1 MIPWLRFKK
10 LPTSLYDVH
19 SPDWQEGRS
28 MAGDAGGADQP
39 IVTGGRP
46 GPIAFMARNSV
57 AANVLMLFLVLAGLA
72 SAGNLVQEVLPDV
85 SLDQV
90 QILVL
95 YPGATPGEVEESVV
109 RRIEEQ
115 IRGVEGLDWIE
126 ATASEGFGS
135 VIARFKPGTDI
146 NGALDEVKAE
156 VDRIITFPE
165 EAERPQ
171 VREITSRQNVIR
183 LLVYG
188 DAPERT
194 LKELAYAIEDG
205 ISSLPEVS
213 LAEVSGARRYE
224 VSIEVPQRRLR
235 ALGLTLDDVASAV
248 RQGSMELS
256 AGRISTGEEEILV
269 RTLGRN
275 YDQGDFEDIIV
286 LTRPD
291 GTSVRLREIATVRD
305 GFADTDLSVRYN
317 GQRAVEIDVY
327 RTSSEKVLEIAEA
340 VRDHLAAEVLP
351 ALPPGVNVEI
361 WKDDSVEVSGRLGL
375 MIKNALLGLALV
387 LAALTLFLEVRLA
400 LWVAVGLAVSFIGT
414 FLFMQLLGVSVN
426 MFSLM
431 ALVLALGIVVD
442 DAIVVGES
450 VFSQRERGVGG
461 TAAAI
466 RGTRRVSAP
475 VLYSVL
481 TTVTAFAALLPGA
494 GPQLGRHIPLVVITV
509 LLISLVESLLIL
521 PNHLSH
527 LPPPDASGEGR
538 LFGGL
543 RRVRGN
549 VDLLLKRVVDG
560 PLDRGLRLAVD
571 QPAVALASAA
581 GLLVVTMGM
590 VSAGVVP
597 NQFMT
602 PIEGD
607 VVSANLEMPVGTP
620 GERTSAVA
628 AQLEAAGHR
637 ALERIE
643 QERGAEAEPLEV
655 GVAVTIG
662 RLAALYD
669 PLGGN
674 AVEAA
679 RGHLGAV
686 QFKLIDWERHDIA
699 PSTFERL
706 WREEVGVLPDAKALS
721 VSSNLIT
728 LGLPVHFHLSHPDP
742 DRLAVIADEFVTE
755 LNGIDGVFD
764 VRSNLDEG
772 SRELQLE
779 LKPAARSLNLT
790 VGHFASQVRAAFFG
804 AEALRVQ
811 RGREDVGVYVR
822 LPEDER
828 NSAVDVE
835 SYLLSTPGG
844 EVPLG
849 QVASARLARSSATI
863 HRMDGRRAVTVT
875 ADLDPVLATGAQVH
889 RSLEDGILER
899 LSVEDGQF
907 WYAVGG
913 LRKLQDEANATL
925 GKWFSL
931 ALLVMYALMAIAFGS
946 YSQPLI
952 ILAAVPLGAVGAVA
966 GHMLL
971 GLSLGIWSIY
981 GLIGVSGVVVND
993 SLLMIRFINDLRAS
1007 GLPARAAIIAG
1018 AKDRF
1023 RPILLTSLTTF
1034 VGVVPLVFETSTHAQ
1049 HLVPLAASVGF
1060 GILIAT
1066 ALLMLVVPAL
1076 LAVQS
1081 TIVGEGAEA

>member
-1 MIPWLRFKK
+1 
-10 LPTSLYDVH
+10 
-19 SPDWQEGRS
+19 
-28 MAGDAGGADQP
+28 MARNAGGADQP
-39 IVTGGRP
+39 IATGDRA

-72 SAGNLVQEVLPDV
+72 AARNLVQEVLPEL

-90 QILVL
+90 QVLVL
-95 YPGATPGEVEESVV
+95 YPGATPGEIEESVV
-109 RRIEEQ
+109 ERIEEQ
-115 IRGVEGLDWIE
+115 IRGVEGLDRIE

-135 VIARFKPGTDI
+135 VGARFKSRTDI
-146 NGALDEVKAE
+146 NRALNEVKAE

-183 LLVYG
+183 LLVHG
-188 DAPERT
+188 NVSERA
-194 LKELAYAIEDG
+194 LKELAYDIEEG

-213 LAEVSGARRYE
+213 LAEVSGARPYE

-256 AGRISTGEEEILV
+256 AGRISTGREEILI
-269 RTLGRN
+269 RALGRN
-275 YDQGDFEDIIV
+275 YDQRDFEDIIV

-317 GQRAVEIDVY
+317 GQRAVGIDVY
-327 RTSSEKVLEIAEA
+327 RASNEKVLEIAAA
-340 VRDHLAAEVLP
+340 VRDYLAAEVLP
-351 ALPPGVNVEI
+351 NLPPGVNVEI

-375 MIKNALLGLALV
+375 MIENALLGLALV

-414 FLFMQLLGVSVN
+414 FLFMGVLGVSVN

-450 VFSQRERGVGG
+450 VFSERERGGRG
-461 TAAAI
+461 MEAAI
-466 RGTRRVSAP
+466 RGTRRVSGP
-475 VLYSVL
+475 VVFSVL
-481 TTVTAFAALLPGA
+481 TTVTAFAALLPA
-494 GPQLGRHIPLVVITV
+494 PGPQGQLGRAIPLVVITV
-509 LLISLVESLLIL
+509 LLISLVESLLVL

-527 LPPPDASGEGR
+527 LPAPDASGEGR
-538 LFGGL
+538 LFRRL
-543 RRVRGN
+543 RRVRES
-549 VDLLLKRVVDG
+549 VDRLLKRAVDG

-571 QPAVALASAA
+571 QPAIVLASAG
-581 GLLVVTMGM
+581 GLLVLTLGIVG
-590 VSAGVVP
+590 AGVVP
-597 NQFMT
+597 NQFLT
-602 PIEGD
+602 PIEGE

-643 QERGAEAEPLEV
+643 RERGAETEPLKV
-655 GVAVTIG
+655 GVAVTVG
-662 RLAALYD
+662 RPAALYD

-686 QFKLIDWERHDIA
+686 QFKLIDWEGHDVSA
-699 PSTFERL
+699 STFERL
-706 WREEVGVLPDAKALS
+706 WREEAGVLPDARSLS
-721 VSSNLIT
+721 ISSNLIT
-728 LGLPVHFHLSHPDP
+728 LGLPVHFELSHPDP
-742 DRLAVIADEFVTE
+742 DRLAVIADEFVAE
-755 LNGIDGVFD
+755 LTGIDGVLD
-764 VRSNLDEG
+764 VRTNLDEG
-772 SRELQLE
+772 FRELQLE
-779 LKPAARSLNLT
+779 LDPAARTLNLT

-804 AEALRVQ
+804 TEVLRVQ

-828 NSAVDVE
+828 NSAADVE
-835 SYLLSTPGG
+835 GYLVRTPGG

-849 QVASARLARSSATI
+849 QVATASFARSAATI

-875 ADLDPVLATGAQVH
+875 ADVDPALATGAQVNQ
-889 RSLEDGILER
+889 SLDDGILER
-899 LSVEDGQF
+899 LSAQDRLF
-907 WYAVGG
+907 DYDVGG
-913 LRKLQDEANATL
+913 QRKQQEEANADL
-925 GKWFSL
+925 GRSLFL
-931 ALLVMYALMAIAFGS
+931 ALLVMYALMAIPFGS

-952 ILAAVPLGAVGAVA
+952 ILAAVPLGMIGAVA
-966 GHMLL
+966 GHLLL
-971 GLSLGIWSIY
+971 GLSLGIWSMY

-993 SLLMIRFINDLRAS
+993 SLMMIKFVNNLRES
-1007 GLPARAAIIAG
+1007 GLPAREAIVTG

-1023 RPILLTSLTTF
+1023 RPILLTSVTTF
-1034 VGVVPLVFETSTHAQ
+1034 VGVAPLVFETSTHAQ

-1081 TIVGEGAEA
+1081 TIAGKGAEA

>member
-1 MIPWLRFKK
+1 
-10 LPTSLYDVH
+10 
-19 SPDWQEGRS
+19 
-28 MAGDAGGADQP
+28 MARDAGGADDP
-39 IVTGGRP
+39 IVTSGRT

-72 SAGNLVQEVLPDV
+72 AARNLVQEVLPDL

-90 QILVL
+90 QVLVL
-95 YPGATPGEVEESVV
+95 YPGATPGEIEESVV
-109 RRIEEQ
+109 ERIEEQ
-115 IRGVEGLDWIE
+115 IRGVEGLDRIE

-135 VIARFKPGTDI
+135 VIARFKSRTDI
-146 NGALDEVKAE
+146 NRALNEVKAE
-156 VDRIITFPE
+156 VDRIITFPA

-171 VREITSRQNVIR
+171 VREVTSRQNVIR
-183 LLVYG
+183 LLVHG
-188 DAPERT
+188 DVPERT
-194 LKELAYAIEDG
+194 LKELAYDIEEG

-235 ALGLTLDDVASAV
+235 ALGLTLEDVASAV
-248 RQGSMELS
+248 RQGSMEVS
-256 AGRISTGEEEILV
+256 AGKISTGGEEILI
-269 RTLGRN
+269 RALGRN

-317 GQRAVEIDVY
+317 GQRAVGVDVY
-327 RTSSEKVLEIAEA
+327 RASNEKVLEIAEA
-340 VRDHLAAEVLP
+340 VRDYLAAEVLP
-351 ALPPGVNVEI
+351 ALPPDVNVEI

-375 MIKNALLGLALV
+375 MIENALLGLALV

-414 FLFMQLLGVSVN
+414 FLFMGVLGVSVN

-450 VFSQRERGVGG
+450 VFSQRERGGRG
-461 TAAAI
+461 TDAAI
-466 RGTRRVSAP
+466 QGTRRVSAP
-475 VLYSVL
+475 VIFSVL
-481 TTVTAFAALLPGA
+481 TTVTAFAALLPA
-494 GPQLGRHIPLVVITV
+494 PGPQGELGRAIPVVVITV
-509 LLISLVESLLIL
+509 LLISLVESLLVL

-527 LPPPDASGEGR
+527 LPAPDASGEGR
-538 LFGGL
+538 LSGGL
-543 RRVRGN
+543 RRIRES
-549 VDLLLKRVVDG
+549 VDRLLKRAVDG

-571 QPAVALASAA
+571 QPAIVLASAT
-581 GLLVVTMGM
+581 GLMVVTLGI
-590 VSAGVVP
+590 VAAGVVP
-597 NQFMT
+597 NQFLT

-643 QERGAEAEPLEV
+643 EERGAGAEPLEV
-655 GVAVTIG
+655 GVAVTVG
-662 RLAALYD
+662 KPAALYD

-679 RGHLGAV
+679 RGHIGAV
-686 QFKLIDWERHDIA
+686 QFKLIDWERHDVA
-699 PSTFERL
+699 ASTFERL
-706 WREEVGVLPDAKALS
+706 WREEAGILPDAKSLS
-721 VSSNLIT
+721 ISSNLIT
-728 LGLPVHFHLSHPDP
+728 LGLPVHFELSHPDP
-742 DRLAVIADEFVTE
+742 GRLAVIADEFVTE

-772 SRELQLE
+772 FRELQLE
-779 LKPAARSLNLT
+779 LKPAARTLNLT

-804 AEALRVQ
+804 TEALRVQ

-828 NSAVDVE
+828 NSAADVE
-835 SYLLSTPGG
+835 GYQVRTPGG

-849 QVASARLARSSATI
+849 QVASAGFARSAATI

-875 ADLDPVLATGAQVH
+875 ADVDPELATGGEVN
-889 RSLEDGILER
+889 RSLDDGILER
-899 LSVEDGQF
+899 LSHDDRLFE
-907 WYAVGG
+907 YAVGG
-913 LRKLQDEANATL
+913 QRKQQEEANADL
-925 GKWFSL
+925 GRSLFL
-931 ALLVMYALMAIAFGS
+931 ALLVMYALMAIPFGS

-952 ILAAVPLGAVGAVA
+952 ILAAVPLGAIGAVA

-971 GLSLGIWSIY
+971 GLSLGIWSMY
-981 GLIGVSGVVVND
+981 GLIGVCGVVVND
-993 SLLMIRFINDLRAS
+993 SLMMIKFVNDLRKS
-1007 GLPARAAIIAG
+1007 GIPAREAIVTG

-1023 RPILLTSLTTF
+1023 RPILLTSITTF
-1034 VGVVPLVFETSTHAQ
+1034 VGVAPLVFETSTHAQ

-1060 GILIAT
+1060 GILVAT

-1081 TIVGEGAEA
+1081 MLMKADA

>member
-1 MIPWLRFKK
+1 
-10 LPTSLYDVH
+10 
-19 SPDWQEGRS
+19 
-28 MAGDAGGADQP
+28 MARDAGGADQP
-39 IVTGGRP
+39 NVTSGRT

-57 AANVLMLFLVLAGLA
+57 AANVLMLFLILAGLA
-72 SAGNLVQEVLPDV
+72 GARNLVQEVLPEL

-90 QILVL
+90 QVLVL
-95 YPGATPGEVEESVV
+95 YPGATPGEIEESVV

-115 IRGVEGLDWIE
+115 IRGVEGLDRIE

-135 VIARFKPGTDI
+135 VIAQFKSGTDI
-146 NGALDEVKAE
+146 NGALNEVKAE
-156 VDRIITFPE
+156 VDRIITFPA

-183 LLVYG
+183 LLVHG

-194 LKELAYAIEDG
+194 LKELAYAIEEG

-213 LAEVSGARRYE
+213 LAEVSGARNYE

-256 AGRISTGEEEILV
+256 AGKISTGEEEILV

-275 YDQGDFEDIIV
+275 YDQEDFEDIIV

-291 GTSVRLREIATVRD
+291 GTSIRLREIATVRD

-317 GQRAVEIDVY
+317 GQRAVGIDVY
-327 RTSSEKVLEIAEA
+327 RASNEKVLEIAAA
-340 VRDHLAAEVLP
+340 VRDHLEAEVLP
-351 ALPPGVNVEI
+351 ALPPNVNVDI

-375 MIKNALLGLALV
+375 MIENALLGLALV
-387 LAALTLFLEVRLA
+387 LVALTLFLEVRLA

-414 FLFMQLLGVSVN
+414 FLFMGLLGVSVN

-475 VLYSVL
+475 VLFSVL
-481 TTVTAFAALLPGA
+481 TTVTAFAALLTAPGPQ
-494 GPQLGRHIPLVVITV
+494 GQLGRAIPLVVITV
-509 LLISLVESLLIL
+509 LLISLAESLLVL

-527 LPPPDASGEGR
+527 LPAPGASGEGR
-538 LFGGL
+538 LSRGL
-543 RRVRGN
+543 RRVRQR
-549 VDLLLKRVVDG
+549 VDLLLKRMVDG

-571 QPAVALASAA
+571 RPAIVLASAA
-581 GLLVVTMGM
+581 GLLVVTLGI
-590 VSAGVVP
+590 VNAGVVP
-597 NQFMT
+597 NQFLT

-628 AQLEAAGHR
+628 AQLEAAGYR

-643 QERGAEAEPLEV
+643 QERDSEAQPLEV

-662 RLAALYD
+662 RPAALYD

-679 RGHLGAV
+679 RGHIGAV
-686 QFKLIDWERHDIA
+686 QFKLIGWERHDIA
-699 PSTFERL
+699 ASTFERL
-706 WREEVGVLPDAKALS
+706 WREEAGVLPDARSLTI
-721 VSSNLIT
+721 SSNLIT
-728 LGLPVHFHLSHPDP
+728 LGLPVHFELSHPDP
-742 DRLAVIADEFVTE
+742 DRLAVIAGEFVTE
-755 LNGIDGVFD
+755 LNGIDGAFD

-772 SRELQLE
+772 FRELQLE
-779 LKPAARSLNLT
+779 LKPAARTLNLS

-828 NSAVDVE
+828 NSAADVE
-835 SYLLSTPGG
+835 GYLVRTPGG

-849 QVASARLARSSATI
+849 QVAAAGFARSAATI

-875 ADLDPVLATGAQVH
+875 ADVDPVISTGGQVN
-889 RSLEDGILER
+889 RTLDDGILER
-899 LSVEDGQF
+899 LSAEDSQF
-907 WYAVGG
+907 EYSVGG
-913 LRKLQDEANATL
+913 ERKQMEEANADL
-925 GKWFSL
+925 GRSLFL
-931 ALLVMYALMAIAFGS
+931 ALLVMYALMAIPFGS
-946 YSQPLI
+946 YLQPLI
-952 ILAAVPLGAVGAVA
+952 ILAAVPLGMVGAVA
-966 GHMLL
+966 GHMFL
-971 GLSLGIWSIY
+971 GLSLGIWSLY

-993 SLLMIRFINDLRAS
+993 SLMMIKFVNDLRAS
-1007 GLPARAAIIAG
+1007 GLPAREAIIKG

-1023 RPILLTSLTTF
+1023 RPILLTSVTTF
-1034 VGVVPLVFETSTHAQ
+1034 AGVAPLVFETSTHAQ

-1081 TIVGEGAEA
+1081 MIAARGAAA

>member
-1 MIPWLRFKK
+1 
-10 LPTSLYDVH
+10 
-19 SPDWQEGRS
+19 
-28 MAGDAGGADQP
+28 MARDAGGADQP
-39 IVTGGRP
+39 NVTSGRT

-57 AANVLMLFLVLAGLA
+57 AANVLMLFLILAGLA
-72 SAGNLVQEVLPDV
+72 AARNLVQEVLPEL

-90 QILVL
+90 QVLVL
-95 YPGATPGEVEESVV
+95 YPGATPGEIEESVV

-115 IRGVEGLDWIE
+115 IRGVEGLDRIE

-135 VIARFKPGTDI
+135 VIAQFKSGTDI
-146 NGALDEVKAE
+146 NGALNEVKAE
-156 VDRIITFPE
+156 VDRIITFPA

-183 LLVYG
+183 LLVHG

-194 LKELAYAIEDG
+194 LKELAYSIEEG

-213 LAEVSGARRYE
+213 LAEVSGARNYE

-256 AGRISTGEEEILV
+256 AGKISTGEEEILV

-275 YDQGDFEDIIV
+275 YDQEDFEDIIV

-291 GTSVRLREIATVRD
+291 GTSIRLREIATVRD

-317 GQRAVEIDVY
+317 GQRAVGIDVY
-327 RTSSEKVLEIAEA
+327 RASNEKVLEIAAA
-340 VRDHLAAEVLP
+340 VRDHLEAEVLP
-351 ALPPGVNVEI
+351 ALPPNVDVDI

-375 MIKNALLGLALV
+375 MIENALLGLALV
-387 LAALTLFLEVRLA
+387 LVALTLFLEVRLA

-414 FLFMQLLGVSVN
+414 FLFMGLLGVSVN

-461 TAAAI
+461 TTAAI
-466 RGTRRVSAP
+466 RGARRVSAP
-475 VLYSVL
+475 VLFSVL
-481 TTVTAFAALLPGA
+481 TTVTAFAALLTAPGPQ
-494 GPQLGRHIPLVVITV
+494 GQLGRAIPLVVITV
-509 LLISLVESLLIL
+509 LLISLAESLLVL

-527 LPPPDASGEGR
+527 LPAPGASGEGR
-538 LFGGL
+538 LSRGL
-543 RRVRGN
+543 RRVRQR
-549 VDLLLKRVVDG
+549 VDLLLKRMVDG

-571 QPAVALASAA
+571 RPAIVLASAA
-581 GLLVVTMGM
+581 GLLVVTLGI
-590 VSAGVVP
+590 VNAGVVP
-597 NQFMT
+597 NQFLT

-628 AQLEAAGHR
+628 AQLEAAGYR

-643 QERGAEAEPLEV
+643 QERESEAQPLEV

-662 RLAALYD
+662 RPAALYD

-679 RGHLGAV
+679 RGHIGAV

-699 PSTFERL
+699 ASTFERL
-706 WREEVGVLPDAKALS
+706 WREEAGVLPDARSLTI
-721 VSSNLIT
+721 SSNLIT
-728 LGLPVHFHLSHPDP
+728 LGLPVHFELSHPDP
-742 DRLAVIADEFVTE
+742 DRLAVIAGEFVTE
-755 LNGIDGVFD
+755 LNGIDGAFD

-772 SRELQLE
+772 FRELQLE
-779 LKPAARSLNLT
+779 LKPAARTLNLS

-828 NSAVDVE
+828 NSAADVE
-835 SYLLSTPGG
+835 GYLVRTPGG

-849 QVASARLARSSATI
+849 QVAAAGFARSAATI

-875 ADLDPVLATGAQVH
+875 ADVDPVIATGAQVN
-889 RSLEDGILER
+889 RTLDNGILER
-899 LSVEDGQF
+899 LSAEDGQF
-907 WYAVGG
+907 EYSVGG
-913 LRKLQDEANATL
+913 QRKQQEEANADL
-925 GKWFSL
+925 GRSLFL
-931 ALLVMYALMAIAFGS
+931 ALLVMYALMAIPFGS

-952 ILAAVPLGAVGAVA
+952 ILAAVPLGMVGAVA

-971 GLSLGIWSIY
+971 GLSLGIWSMY

-993 SLLMIRFINDLRAS
+993 SLMMIKFVNDLRAS
-1007 GLPARAAIIAG
+1007 GLPAREAIIRG
-1018 AKDRF
+1018 AKHRF
-1023 RPILLTSLTTF
+1023 RPILLTSVTTF
-1034 VGVVPLVFETSTHAQ
+1034 AGVAPLVFETSTHAQ

-1081 TIVGEGAEA
+1081 MIAARGAAA

>member
-1 MIPWLRFKK
+1 
-10 LPTSLYDVH
+10 
-19 SPDWQEGRS
+19 
-28 MAGDAGGADQP
+28 MARDAGGADQP
-39 IVTGGRP
+39 NVTSGRT

-57 AANVLMLFLVLAGLA
+57 AANVLMLFLILAGLA
-72 SAGNLVQEVLPDV
+72 AARNLVQEVLPEL

-90 QILVL
+90 QVLVL
-95 YPGATPGEVEESVV
+95 YPGATPGEIEESVV

-115 IRGVEGLDWIE
+115 IRGVEGLDRIE

-135 VIARFKPGTDI
+135 VIAQFKSGTDI
-146 NGALDEVKAE
+146 NGALNEVKAE
-156 VDRIITFPE
+156 VDRIITFPA

-183 LLVYG
+183 LLVHG

-194 LKELAYAIEDG
+194 LKELAYSIEEG

-213 LAEVSGARRYE
+213 LAEVSGARNYE

-256 AGRISTGEEEILV
+256 AGKISTGEEEILV

-275 YDQGDFEDIIV
+275 YDQEDFEDIIV

-291 GTSVRLREIATVRD
+291 GTSIRLREIATVRD

-317 GQRAVEIDVY
+317 GQRAVGIDVY
-327 RTSSEKVLEIAEA
+327 RASNEKVLEIAAA
-340 VRDHLAAEVLP
+340 VRDHLEAEVLP
-351 ALPPGVNVEI
+351 ALPPNVDVDI

-375 MIKNALLGLALV
+375 MIENALLGLALV
-387 LAALTLFLEVRLA
+387 LVVLTLFLEVRLA

-414 FLFMQLLGVSVN
+414 FLFMELLGVSVN
-426 MFSLM
+426 MFSM
-431 ALVLALGIVVD
+431 MGLVLALGIVVD

-466 RGTRRVSAP
+466 RGARRVSAP
-475 VLYSVL
+475 VLFSVL
-481 TTVTAFAALLPGA
+481 TTVTAFAALLTAPGPQ
-494 GPQLGRHIPLVVITV
+494 GQLGRAIPLVVITV
-509 LLISLVESLLIL
+509 LLISLAESLLVL

-527 LPPPDASGEGR
+527 LPAPDASDEGR
-538 LFGGL
+538 LSRGL
-543 RRVRGN
+543 RRVRGS
-549 VDLLLKRVVDG
+549 VDLLLKRVVAG

-571 QPAVALASAA
+571 QPGIVLASAA
-581 GLLVVTMGM
+581 GLLVVTLGI
-590 VSAGVVP
+590 VNAGVVP
-597 NQFMT
+597 NQFLT
-602 PIEGD
+602 PIEGG
-607 VVSANLEMPVGTP
+607 VVSANLEMPIGTP

-628 AQLEAAGHR
+628 AQLEAAGQR

-643 QERGAEAEPLEV
+643 QERDAEAEPLEV

-662 RLAALYD
+662 RPAALYD

-686 QFKLIDWERHDIA
+686 QFKLIDWERHGIA
-699 PSTFERL
+699 ASTFERL
-706 WREEVGVLPDAKALS
+706 WREEAGAPSDVKSLS
-721 VSSNLIT
+721 ISSNLIT
-728 LGLPVHFHLSHPDP
+728 LGLPVHFELSHPDP
-742 DRLAVIADEFVTE
+742 ERLAVIADEFVTE

-772 SRELQLE
+772 SRELQLQ
-779 LKPAARSLNLT
+779 LKPAARTLNLT
-790 VGHFASQVRAAFFG
+790 IGHFASQVRAAFFG

-811 RGREDVGVYVR
+811 RGREDVAVYVR

-828 NSAVDVE
+828 NSAADVE
-835 SYLLSTPGG
+835 SYLVRTPGG

-849 QVASARLARSSATI
+849 QLASAGFARSAATI
-863 HRMDGRRAVTVT
+863 HRMDGRRAVTIT
-875 ADLDPVLATGAQVH
+875 ADVDPVLATGTQVN
-889 RSLEDGILER
+889 RTLDDGIVAR
-899 LSVEDGQF
+899 LSAEDSRF
-907 WYAVGG
+907 EYSVGG
-913 LRKLQDEANATL
+913 LRKQQEEANADL
-925 GKWFSL
+925 SRSLFL
-931 ALLVMYALMAIAFGS
+931 ALLVMYALMAIPFGS
-946 YSQPLI
+946 YTQPLI
-952 ILAAVPLGAVGAVA
+952 ILAAVPLGMVGAVA

-971 GLSLGIWSIY
+971 GLSLGIWSMY

-993 SLLMIRFINDLRAS
+993 SLMMIKFVNDLRAS
-1007 GLPARAAIIAG
+1007 GLPARTAIIRG

-1023 RPILLTSLTTF
+1023 RPIFLTSLTTF
-1034 VGVVPLVFETSTHAQ
+1034 VGVAPLVFETSTHAQ

-1076 LAVQS
+1076 LAVQARMGRGR
-1081 TIVGEGAEA
+1081 TA

>member
-1 MIPWLRFKK
+1 
-10 LPTSLYDVH
+10 
-19 SPDWQEGRS
+19 
-28 MAGDAGGADQP
+28 MARDAGGADEP
-39 IVTGGRP
+39 IVTSGRA

-57 AANVLMLFLVLAGLA
+57 AANVLMVFLVLAGLA
-72 SAGNLVQEVLPDV
+72 AARNLVQEVLPDL

-90 QILVL
+90 QVLVL
-95 YPGATPGEVEESVV
+95 YPGATPGEIEESVV
-109 RRIEEQ
+109 ERIEEQ
-115 IRGVEGLDWIE
+115 IRGVEGLDRIE

-135 VIARFKPGTDI
+135 VVARFKSRTDI
-146 NGALDEVKAE
+146 NRALNEVKAE

-165 EAERPQ
+165 EAQRPQ

-183 LLVYG
+183 LLVHG
-188 DAPERT
+188 DASERA
-194 LKELAYAIEDG
+194 LKELAYSIEEG

-213 LAEVSGARRYE
+213 LAEISGARPYE

-235 ALGLTLDDVASAV
+235 ALGLTLEDVASAV
-248 RQGSMELS
+248 RQGSLELS
-256 AGRISTGEEEILV
+256 AGKISTGGEEILI
-269 RTLGRN
+269 RALGRN

-286 LTRPD
+286 LTRPN

-317 GQRAVEIDVY
+317 GQRAVGIDVY
-327 RTSSEKVLEIAEA
+327 RASNEKVLEIAAA
-340 VRDHLAAEVLP
+340 VRDYLEAEVLP
-351 ALPPGVNVEI
+351 ALPPNVNVEI

-375 MIKNALLGLALV
+375 MIENALLGLALV

-414 FLFMQLLGVSVN
+414 FLFMGLLGVSVN

-450 VFSQRERGVGG
+450 VFSERERGVGG
-461 TAAAI
+461 IVAAI
-466 RGTRRVSAP
+466 QGTRRVSAP
-475 VLYSVL
+475 VIFSVL
-481 TTVTAFAALLPGA
+481 TTVTAFAALLPA
-494 GPQLGRHIPLVVITV
+494 PGPQGELGRAIPLVVITV
-509 LLISLVESLLIL
+509 LLISLVESLLVL

-527 LPPPDASGEGR
+527 LPAPDASGEGR
-538 LFGGL
+538 LSRGL
-543 RRVRGN
+543 RRIRES
-549 VDLLLKRVVDG
+549 VDRLLKRTVDG

-571 QPAVALASAA
+571 QPAIVLASAT
-581 GLLVVTMGM
+581 GLLVLTLGIVA
-590 VSAGVVP
+590 AGVVP
-597 NQFMT
+597 NQFLT
-602 PIEGD
+602 PIAGD

-628 AQLEAAGHR
+628 VQLEAAGRR

-643 QERGAEAEPLEV
+643 EERDAEAEPLEV

-662 RLAALYD
+662 RPAALYD

-679 RGHLGAV
+679 RGHIGAV
-686 QFKLIDWERHDIA
+686 QFKLIGWERHDIA
-699 PSTFERL
+699 ASTFERL
-706 WREEVGVLPDAKALS
+706 WREEAGVLPDAKSLS
-721 VSSNLIT
+721 ISSNLIT
-728 LGLPVHFHLSHPDP
+728 LGLPVHFELSHPDP
-742 DRLAVIADEFVTE
+742 ERLAAIADEFVTE
-755 LNGIDGVFD
+755 LNGMAGVFD

-772 SRELQLE
+772 FRELQLE
-779 LKPAARSLNLT
+779 LKPAARTLNLT

-804 AEALRVQ
+804 TEVLRVQ

-828 NSAVDVE
+828 NSAADVE
-835 SYLLSTPGG
+835 GYLVRTPGG

-849 QVASARLARSSATI
+849 QVASAGFARSAATI

-875 ADLDPVLATGAQVH
+875 ADVDPALATGTEVN
-889 RSLEDGILER
+889 RSLDDGILER
-899 LSVEDGQF
+899 LSAQDRLF
-907 WYAVGG
+907 AYTVGG
-913 LRKLQDEANATL
+913 QRKQQEEANADL
-925 GKWFSL
+925 GRSLFL
-931 ALLVMYALMAIAFGS
+931 ALLVMYALMAIPFGS

-952 ILAAVPLGAVGAVA
+952 ILAAVPLGAIGAVA
-966 GHMLL
+966 GHMFL
-971 GLSLGIWSIY
+971 GLSIGIWSMY
-981 GLIGVSGVVVND
+981 GLIGVCGVVVND
-993 SLLMIRFINDLRAS
+993 SLMMIKFVNDLRAS
-1007 GLPARAAIIAG
+1007 GISAREAIVTG

-1023 RPILLTSLTTF
+1023 RPILLTSVTTF
-1034 VGVVPLVFETSTHAQ
+1034 VGVAPLVFETSTHAQ

-1060 GILIAT
+1060 GVLIAT

-1081 TIVGEGAEA
+1081 MMMKGRRARARPRP

>member
-1 MIPWLRFKK
+1 
-10 LPTSLYDVH
+10 
-19 SPDWQEGRS
+19 
-28 MAGDAGGADQP
+28 MARDAGGADQP
-39 IVTGGRP
+39 NVTNGRT

-57 AANVLMLFLVLAGLA
+57 AANVLMLFLILAGMA
-72 SAGNLVQEVLPDV
+72 AARNLVQEVLPEL

-95 YPGATPGEVEESVV
+95 YPGATPGEIEESVV
-109 RRIEEQ
+109 RRIEEH
-115 IRGVEGLDWIE
+115 IRGVEGLDRIE

-135 VIARFKPGTDI
+135 VIAQFKSGTDI
-146 NGALDEVKAE
+146 NGALNEVKAE
-156 VDRIITFPE
+156 VDRIITFPA

-183 LLVYG
+183 LLVHG

-194 LKELAYAIEDG
+194 LKELAYSIEEG

-213 LAEVSGARRYE
+213 LAEVSGARKYE

-235 ALGLTLDDVASAV
+235 SLGLTLDDVASAV

-256 AGRISTGEEEILV
+256 AGKISTGEEEILV

-275 YDQGDFEDIIV
+275 YDQEDFEDIIV

-291 GTSVRLREIATVRD
+291 GTSIRLREIATVRD
-305 GFADTDLSVRYN
+305 GFVDTDLSVRYN
-317 GQRAVEIDVY
+317 GQRAIGIDVY
-327 RTSSEKVLEIAEA
+327 RASNEKVLEIAAA

-351 ALPPGVNVEI
+351 ALPPNVHVDT

-375 MIKNALLGLALV
+375 MIENALLGLALV
-387 LAALTLFLEVRLA
+387 LVALTLFLEVRLA

-414 FLFMQLLGVSVN
+414 FLFMGLLGVSVN

-475 VLYSVL
+475 VLFSVL
-481 TTVTAFAALLPGA
+481 TTVTAFAALLTAPGPQ
-494 GPQLGRHIPLVVITV
+494 GQLGRAIPLVVITV
-509 LLISLVESLLIL
+509 LLISLAESLLVL

-527 LPPPDASGEGR
+527 LPAPGASGEGR
-538 LFGGL
+538 MSRGF
-543 RRVRGN
+543 RRVRQR
-549 VDLLLKRVVDG
+549 VDLLLKRMVDG
-560 PLDRGLRLAVD
+560 PLDHGLRLAVD
-571 QPAVALASAA
+571 RPAIVLASAA
-581 GLLVVTMGM
+581 GLLVVTLGI
-590 VSAGVVP
+590 VNAGVVP
-597 NQFMT
+597 NQFLT

-628 AQLEAAGHR
+628 AQLEAAGYR

-643 QERGAEAEPLEV
+643 QERDSEAQPLEV

-662 RLAALYD
+662 RPAALYD

-679 RGHLGAV
+679 RGHIGAV

-699 PSTFERL
+699 ASTFERL
-706 WREEVGVLPDAKALS
+706 WREEAGVLPDARSLS
-721 VSSNLIT
+721 ISSNLIT
-728 LGLPVHFHLSHPDP
+728 LGLPVHFELSHPDP

-755 LNGIDGVFD
+755 LNGIDGAFD

-772 SRELQLE
+772 FRELQLE
-779 LKPAARSLNLT
+779 LKPAARTLDLS

-828 NSAVDVE
+828 NSATDVE
-835 SYLLSTPGG
+835 GYLVRTPGG

-849 QVASARLARSSATI
+849 QVASAGFARSAATI

-875 ADLDPVLATGAQVH
+875 ADVDPVIATGAQVN
-889 RSLEDGILER
+889 RTLDDGILER
-899 LSVEDGQF
+899 LSAEDSEF
-907 WYAVGG
+907 EYSVGG
-913 LRKLQDEANATL
+913 QRKQQEEANADL
-925 GKWFSL
+925 GRSLFL
-931 ALLVMYALMAIAFGS
+931 ALLVMYALMAIPFGS

-952 ILAAVPLGAVGAVA
+952 ILAAVPLGMVGAVA

-971 GLSLGIWSIY
+971 GLSLGIWSMY

-993 SLLMIRFINDLRAS
+993 SLMMIKFVNDLRAS
-1007 GLPARAAIIAG
+1007 GLPARDAIIKG

-1023 RPILLTSLTTF
+1023 RPILLTSVTTF
-1034 VGVVPLVFETSTHAQ
+1034 AGVAPLVFETSTHAQ

-1081 TIVGEGAEA
+1081 IIAARGAAA

>member
-1 MIPWLRFKK
+1 
-10 LPTSLYDVH
+10 
-19 SPDWQEGRS
+19 
-28 MAGDAGGADQP
+28 MARDNGGAGQP
-39 IVTGGRP
+39 IGASGRG

-72 SAGNLVQEVLPDV
+72 AARNLVQEVLPEL

-90 QILVL
+90 QVLVL
-95 YPGATPGEVEESVV
+95 YPGATPGEIEESVV

-115 IRGVEGLDWIE
+115 IRGVEGLDRIE

-135 VIARFKPGTDI
+135 VIARFKSGTDI

-156 VDRIITFPE
+156 VDRIVTFPA

-171 VREITSRQNVIR
+171 VREITSRQSVIR
-183 LLVYG
+183 LLVHG

-194 LKELAYAIEDG
+194 LKELAYSIEEG

-213 LAEVSGARRYE
+213 LAEVSGARDYE

-235 ALGLTLDDVASAV
+235 ALGLTLEDVAAAV

-256 AGRISTGEEEILV
+256 AGKISTGEEEILV
-269 RTLGRN
+269 RALGRN
-275 YDQGDFEDIIV
+275 YDQEDFEDIIV

-317 GQRAVEIDVY
+317 GQRAVGIDVY
-327 RTSSEKVLEIAEA
+327 RASDEKVLEIAAA
-340 VRDHLAAEVLP
+340 VRDYLAAEVLP
-351 ALPPGVNVEI
+351 ALPPGVNVDI

-375 MIKNALLGLALV
+375 MIENALLGLALV
-387 LAALTLFLEVRLA
+387 LVALTLFLEVRLA

-414 FLFMQLLGVSVN
+414 FLFMGVLGVSVN

-466 RGTRRVSAP
+466 QGARRVSAP
-475 VLYSVL
+475 VLFSVL
-481 TTVTAFAALLPGA
+481 TTVTAFAALLTAPGPQ
-494 GPQLGRHIPLVVITV
+494 GQLGRAIPVVVITV
-509 LLISLVESLLIL
+509 LLISLVESLLVL

-527 LPPPDASGEGR
+527 LPAPGASGEGR
-538 LFGGL
+538 LSRGL
-543 RRVRGN
+543 RRVRQR
-549 VDLLLKRVVDG
+549 VDLLLKRMVDG
-560 PLDRGLRLAVD
+560 PLDRGLRMAVD
-571 QPAVALASAA
+571 RPAIVLASAA
-581 GLLVVTMGM
+581 GLLVVTLGI
-590 VSAGVVP
+590 VNAGVVP
-597 NQFMT
+597 NQFLT

-628 AQLEAAGHR
+628 AQLEAAGYR

-643 QERGAEAEPLEV
+643 QERDSEAEPLEV
-655 GVAVTIG
+655 GVAVTVG
-662 RLAALYD
+662 RPAALYD

-699 PSTFERL
+699 ASTFERL
-706 WREEVGVLPDAKALS
+706 WREEAGVLPDARSLS
-721 VSSNLIT
+721 ISSNLIT
-728 LGLPVHFHLSHPDP
+728 LGLPVHFELSHPDP
-742 DRLAVIADEFVTE
+742 ERLAVIADEFVTE
-755 LNGIDGVFD
+755 LNGIDGAFD

-772 SRELQLE
+772 FRELQLE
-779 LKPAARSLNLT
+779 LKPAARTLNLS

-828 NSAVDVE
+828 NSAADVE
-835 SYLLSTPGG
+835 GYLVRTPGG

-849 QVASARLARSSATI
+849 QVASAGFARSAATI

-875 ADLDPVLATGAQVH
+875 ADVDPVIATGAQVN
-889 RSLEDGILER
+889 RTLDDGILER
-899 LSVEDGQF
+899 LSAEDSQF
-907 WYAVGG
+907 EYSVGG
-913 LRKLQDEANATL
+913 QRKQQEEANADL
-925 GKWFSL
+925 GRSLFL
-931 ALLVMYALMAIAFGS
+931 ALLVMYALMAIPFGS

-952 ILAAVPLGAVGAVA
+952 ILAAVPLGMVGAVA

-971 GLSLGIWSIY
+971 GLSLGIWSMY

-993 SLLMIRFINDLRAS
+993 SLMMIKFVNDLGAS
-1007 GLPARAAIIAG
+1007 GLPAREAIIKG

-1023 RPILLTSLTTF
+1023 RPILLTSVTTF
-1034 VGVVPLVFETSTHAQ
+1034 AGVAPLVFETSTHAQ

-1081 TIVGEGAEA
+1081 MIAGRGAAA

>member
-1 MIPWLRFKK
+1 
-10 LPTSLYDVH
+10 
-19 SPDWQEGRS
+19 
-28 MAGDAGGADQP
+28 MARDAGGADEP
-39 IVTGGRP
+39 IVTSGRA

-57 AANVLMLFLVLAGLA
+57 AANVLMVFLVLAGLA
-72 SAGNLVQEVLPDV
+72 AARNLVQEVLPDL

-90 QILVL
+90 QVLVL
-95 YPGATPGEVEESVV
+95 YPGATPGEIEESVV
-109 RRIEEQ
+109 ERIEEQ
-115 IRGVEGLDWIE
+115 IRGVEGLDRIE

-135 VIARFKPGTDI
+135 VVARFKSRTDI
-146 NGALDEVKAE
+146 NRALNEVKAE

-165 EAERPQ
+165 EAQRPQ
-171 VREITSRQNVIR
+171 VREVTSRQNVIR
-183 LLVYG
+183 LLVHG
-188 DAPERT
+188 DAPERA
-194 LKELAYAIEDG
+194 LKELAYSIEEG

-213 LAEVSGARRYE
+213 LAEISGARPYE

-235 ALGLTLDDVASAV
+235 ALGLTLEDVASAV
-248 RQGSMELS
+248 RQGSLELS
-256 AGRISTGEEEILV
+256 AGKISTGGEEILI
-269 RTLGRN
+269 RALGRN

-286 LTRPD
+286 LTRPN

-317 GQRAVEIDVY
+317 GQRAVGIDVY
-327 RTSSEKVLEIAEA
+327 RASNEKVLEIAAA
-340 VRDHLAAEVLP
+340 VRDYLAAEVLP
-351 ALPPGVNVEI
+351 ALPPNVSVEI

-375 MIKNALLGLALV
+375 MIENALLGLALV

-414 FLFMQLLGVSVN
+414 FLFMGLLGVSVN

-450 VFSQRERGVGG
+450 VFSERERGVGG
-461 TAAAI
+461 IAAAI
-466 RGTRRVSAP
+466 QGTRRVSAP
-475 VLYSVL
+475 VIFSVL
-481 TTVTAFAALLPGA
+481 TTVTAFAALLPA
-494 GPQLGRHIPLVVITV
+494 PGPQGELGRAIPLVVITV
-509 LLISLVESLLIL
+509 LLISLVESLLVL

-527 LPPPDASGEGR
+527 LPAPDASGEGR
-538 LFGGL
+538 LSRGL
-543 RRVRGN
+543 RRIRES
-549 VDLLLKRVVDG
+549 VDRLLKRTVDG

-571 QPAVALASAA
+571 QPAIVLASAA
-581 GLLVVTMGM
+581 GLLVLTLGIVA
-590 VSAGVVP
+590 AGVVP
-597 NQFMT
+597 NQFLT
-602 PIEGD
+602 PIAGD

-643 QERGAEAEPLEV
+643 EERGAEAEPLEV

-662 RLAALYD
+662 RPAALYD

-679 RGHLGAV
+679 RGHIGAV

-699 PSTFERL
+699 ASTFERL
-706 WREEVGVLPDAKALS
+706 WREEAGALPDASSLS
-721 VSSNLIT
+721 ISSNLIT
-728 LGLPVHFHLSHPDP
+728 LGLPVHFDLSHQDP
-742 DRLAVIADEFVTE
+742 ERLTAIADEFVAE
-755 LNGIDGVFD
+755 LNGMAGVFD

-772 SRELQLE
+772 FRELQLE
-779 LKPAARSLNLT
+779 LKPAARTLNLT

-804 AEALRVQ
+804 IEVLRVQ
-811 RGREDVGVYVR
+811 RGREDVEVYVR

-828 NSAVDVE
+828 NSATDVE
-835 SYLLSTPGG
+835 GYLVRTPGG

-849 QVASARLARSSATI
+849 QVASAGFARSAATI

-875 ADLDPVLATGAQVH
+875 ADVNPALATGTEVN
-889 RSLEDGILER
+889 RSLDDGILAR
-899 LSVEDGQF
+899 LSAQDRLF
-907 WYAVGG
+907 AYTVGG
-913 LRKLQDEANATL
+913 QRKQQEEANADL
-925 GKWFSL
+925 GRSLFL
-931 ALLVMYALMAIAFGS
+931 ALLVMYALMAIPFGS

-952 ILAAVPLGAVGAVA
+952 ILAAVPLGAIGAVA
-966 GHMLL
+966 GHMFL
-971 GLSLGIWSIY
+971 GLSIGIWSMY
-981 GLIGVSGVVVND
+981 GLIGVCGVVVND
-993 SLLMIRFINDLRAS
+993 SLMMIKFVNDLRAS
-1007 GLPARAAIIAG
+1007 GIPAREAIVTG

-1023 RPILLTSLTTF
+1023 RPILLTSVTTF
-1034 VGVVPLVFETSTHAQ
+1034 VGVAPLVFETSTHAQ

-1060 GILIAT
+1060 GVLIAT

-1081 TIVGEGAEA
+1081 MMMKGRRARARPRP